1 MTDDS
6 LPPLVRD
13 LRLALNAATDLPRE
27 AVCRLARDTG
37 RWLPGKS
44 GSPAMARELGV
55 PAAALE
61 RAFELRSKAAEIAR
75 REEDGAAALGVAVLV
90 LGEEGYPAALLD
102 LALPPPVLF
111 VRGRLESRP
120 GIAVVG
126 SRRMDAYGR
135 EVATL
140 FARELART
148 GLVIVSGFA
157 HGVDATAHRAA
168 LEVPAGRTVA
178 VLGCGH
184 GVDYPR
190 GHRRLGE
197 EIAASGAL
205 VSEFPCGR
213 EPTTWSFP
221 IRNRIIAALSHGSL
235 IVQAAARSG
244 SLVTARLALEL
255 GREVYAVPGR
265 IFDDKSIGP
274 NTLLRDGAALVQ
286 HPRDILDGLP
296 AAIRARLS
304 LDAAPPAASP
314 PDLPGL
320 QGRLVST
327 LRPGDLQ
334 APEDLAVRLKVP
346 LDEMLAVLLE
356 LELLGRVRRYPGPA
370 YGVCA

>member
-1 MTDDS
+1 MDLRTQS
-6 LPPLVRD
+6 PTLRE
-13 LRLALNAATDLPRE
+13 LRLALNATSELPRE
-27 AVCRLARDTG
+27 AVCRLARDID
-37 RWLPGKS
+37 RWWGGADPRAL
-44 GSPAMARELGV
+44 ARELGV
-55 PAAALE
+55 PGAALE
-61 RAFELRSKAAEIAR
+61 RALELRGRAVEIAR
-75 REEDGAAALGVAVLV
+75 RELAQAAALGVGVV
-90 LGEEGYPAALLD
+90 DLGDPAYPQGLLD
-102 LALPPPVLF
+102 LPLPPPVLF
-111 VRGRLESRP
+111 VRGELPELP
-120 GIAVVG
+120 AIAVVG

-140 FARELART
+140 FARRLAAS
-148 GLVIVSGFA
+148 GLAVVSGFA
-157 HGVDATAHRAA
+157 HGVDATAHRAT
-168 LEVPAGRTVA
+168 LDVPEGRTVA

-190 GHRRLGE
+190 GHRKLGD

-205 VSEFPCGR
+205 VSEFPCGC

-221 IRNRIIAALSHGSL
+221 IRNRIIAALSHGVL
-235 IVQAAARSG
+235 VVQAAARSG

-265 IFDDKSIGP
+265 IFDDKAIGP
-274 NTLLRDGAALVQ
+274 NTLLRDGAALVE

-296 AAIRARLS
+296 AAIRAQLRL
-304 LDAAPPAASP
+304 DPASPEPRP

-320 QGRLVST
+320 QGRLVAL

-334 APEDLAVRLKVP
+334 APEDIAARLGAP
-346 LDEMLAVLLE
+346 LDEVLAVLLE